1 MFLEELKPVDD
12 VTYLAL
18 CMNKISLL
26 KSAKET
32 MENTNE
38 YFEKQGTL
46 KRCPFVN
53 YRIIPELEA
62 GMQKRGDK
70 KPFAAV
76 RISNLDAQIHR
87 LQMKVK
93 ELGNKGKYNKQNSE
107 R

>member
-18 CMNKISLL
+18 CMNKIQLL
-26 KSAKET
+26 KNSKDI

-38 YFEKQGTL
+38 YFKRQGTL
-46 KRCPFVN
+46 KRCPFIN
-53 YRIIPELEA
+53 YRLIPEIEA
-62 GMQKRGDK
+62 SMQKRGEQT
-70 KPFAAV
+70 PFAAV
-76 RISNLDAQIHR
+76 RITNLDTQIHR

-93 ELGNKGKYNKQNSE
+93 ELGNNGKDNKKPE